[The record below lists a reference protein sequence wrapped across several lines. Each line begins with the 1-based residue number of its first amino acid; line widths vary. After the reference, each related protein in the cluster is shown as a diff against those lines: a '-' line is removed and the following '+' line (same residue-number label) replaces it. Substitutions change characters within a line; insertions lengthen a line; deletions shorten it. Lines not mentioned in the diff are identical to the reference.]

1 MAKLTATLHDPVS
14 GDPIEIPITGDPVAD
29 AKALAEIM
37 NKLAADADIDAH
49 KAAIRETRRVP
60 RSIFGKLTDA
70 AIKREIAEAAK
81 AGKDRTLNDGH
92 GLSLYVFGG
101 GNRQPFWRLRFTAK
115 DGERKSVSLGGYP
128 KISLHAA
135 RKVAQAERDKVATG
149 VDPAAE
155 RRAERRE
162 RRRTMPTFEKAAR
175 AVHDANLPRWRNAKH
190 GKQFMATLATY
201 AFPKI
206 GNMPVD
212 EIARE
217 DVLRC
222 LTPIWTAKPETARR
236 VRQRIRTV
244 LKWAQAHGHTEH
256 NAAGEAIDGA
266 LPSMPKVKAH
276 LRALPHSDVA
286 GALATVDATGAA
298 LATRLCF
305 RFAVLTAARSGEARG
320 ATWAEIDRD
329 AAVWTIPAERMKAG
343 TAHRVPLSGEA
354 LAVLHR
360 ARELSDGDGLIFPS
374 PRGKMLSD
382 MTVSKLLK
390 ENGIAAVP
398 HGFRSSFRDWCADT
412 GKPREI
418 AEAALAHTVGGVEG
432 AYFRSDLF
440 ERRRAVMA
448 DWARYLSGDAAK
460 VIRLHA

>member
-1 MAKLTATLHDPVS
+1 MQRSS
-14 GDPIEIPITGDPVAD
+14 G
-29 AKALAEIM
+29 K
-37 NKLAADADIDAH
+37 
-49 KAAIRETRRVP
+49 
-60 RSIFGKLTDA
+60 FG
-70 AIKREIAEAAK
+70 K
-81 AGKDRTLNDGH
+81 AGKAVTLNDGH
-92 GLSLYVFGG
+92 GLSLYIFGD

-128 KISLHAA
+128 KISLQAA

-155 RRAERRE
+155 RREERRE

-206 GNMPVD
+206 GSMPVD

-217 DVLRC
+217 DVLCC

-276 LRALPHSDVA
+276 LRALPHGDVA
-286 GALATVDATGAA
+286 GALATVDATGAW

-320 ATWAEIDRD
+320 ATWAEMD

-343 TAHRVPLSGEA
+343 KAHRVPLSGEA
-354 LAVLHR
+354 MAVLHR

-390 ENGIAAVP
+390 QNGIAAVP

-432 AYFRSDLF
+432 AYFRSDML

-448 DWARYLSGDAAK
+448 AWADYLTGHDAK
-460 VIRLHA
+460 VVRLHA